1 MRRIVSV
8 IMKQTNITAAD
19 SGMSAERYRL
29 KILWKRERVQVKRN
43 MMEKILVIGS
53 PGAGKSTFAR
63 KLRDETGISLYYL
76 DLLWHRP
83 DRTNA
88 AREEFDARLA
98 QILEKDRWIIDGNY
112 LRTLETRMRACD
124 TVFLLDYPME
134 VCLAGA
140 KERIGKKREDM
151 PWIEAEFDE
160 EFRQWILDFPK
171 DQLPVIYEMIEQYRN
186 EKKIIVFR
194 SREEAEDFSAYVTAR
209 QILLII

>member
-1 MRRIVSV
+1 
-8 IMKQTNITAAD
+8 
-19 SGMSAERYRL
+19 
-29 KILWKRERVQVKRN
+29 
-43 MMEKILVIGS
+43 MEKILVIGS

-63 KLRDETGISLYYL
+63 RLRDETGIPLHYL

-83 DRTNA
+83 DRTNV
-88 AREEFDARLA
+88 AREEFDMRLA

-112 LRTLETRMRACD
+112 LRTLETRMWACD

-194 SREEAEDFSAYVTAR
+194 SREEAEDFLNKADHYLHR
-209 QILLII
+209 